1 MRATVLHKICEDLLR
16 KYKINNTEARQDLK
30 YETPLYS
37 KPAMDCF
44 GSYTTN
50 ETETQKIDSCIS
62 REKVGQ
68 DLKNQW
74 CEMMK
79 EFEQGNKGH
88 FLGLQPQCSVNL

>member
-1 MRATVLHKICEDLLR
+1 LHKICEDLLR
-16 KYKINNTEARQDLK
+16 KYKVNHKEAKQDLK

-37 KPAMDCF
+37 KPSIDCF
-44 GSYTTN
+44 GSYATN
-50 ETETQKIDSCIS
+50 ESETQKFDSCLN

-79 EFEQGNKGH
+79 EFEQGSKTH
-88 FLGLQPQCSVNL
+88 FLGSQPQSSLKL